1 MSMSALYVLLI
12 VSLLVAAGFLV
23 AYLVSVRKGQFDD
36 DTTPAMR
43 ILFDDDAPAGH
54 DAGPGAAPSVTDEAG
69 TPVSTH
75 NPTH

>member
-1 MSMSALYVLLI
+1 MSALYVLLI

-43 ILFDDDAPAGH
+43 ILFDDDAAAGR
-54 DAGPGAAPSVTDEAG
+54 DAGPDSAPPASNEAG
-69 TPVSTH
+69 PPASTH
-75 NPTH
+75 NQTH